1 MTVKNQIFTQFYYVS
16 VKKNYVIN
24 AKLCHAIQNEEEND
38 SFFLSCK
45 HQAPQLKHGL
55 MLVMREFLFTLNES
69 TSWTENM
76 SGSSIMKLNIIGTY
90 MKHS

>member
-38 SFFLSCK
+38 SFFFKL
-45 HQAPQLKHGL
+45 Q
-55 MLVMREFLFTLNES
+55 T
-69 TSWTENM
+69 
-76 SGSSIMKLNIIGTY
+76 SGSPAQAWINACDARIPFYIE
-90 MKHS
+90 

>member
-38 SFFLSCK
+38 SFF
-45 HQAPQLKHGL
+45 
-55 MLVMREFLFTLNES
+55 
-69 TSWTENM
+69 
-76 SGSSIMKLNIIGTY
+76 
-90 MKHS
+90 